1 MDWGIRIGDWRFK
14 DTRGGLTGFECF
26 EKGIERELLKTI
38 DMKSKYTDAL
48 RALFHEDNYIE
59 RFEEWLMEQP
69 MLDQPDI
76 LREFVSIANS
86 LLEKS
91 GAAVP
96 EIPEFENLLE
106 DVEDKILRLHLIEQL
121 EEVEKLE
128 KEATI
133 QERKK
138 YIEEHR
144 PELIAVILA
153 NPPEIEELLSLARNI
168 AMAEMEMNIY
178 APENW
183 KEIIDLMQ
191 GL

>member
-1 MDWGIRIGDWRFK
+1 
-14 DTRGGLTGFECF
+14 LTGFKYF
-26 EKGIERELLKTI
+26 GKRIKRELSKTI

-48 RALFHEDNYIE
+48 RALFYEDNYIE

-96 EIPEFENLLE
+96 EIPEFKNLLE
-106 DVEDKILRLHLIEQL
+106 DVEAKILSLHLIEQL

-138 YIEEHR
+138 YIEEH
-144 PELIAVILA
+144 
-153 NPPEIEELLSLARNI
+153 
-168 AMAEMEMNIY
+168 
-178 APENW
+178 
-183 KEIIDLMQ
+183 
-191 GL
+191 